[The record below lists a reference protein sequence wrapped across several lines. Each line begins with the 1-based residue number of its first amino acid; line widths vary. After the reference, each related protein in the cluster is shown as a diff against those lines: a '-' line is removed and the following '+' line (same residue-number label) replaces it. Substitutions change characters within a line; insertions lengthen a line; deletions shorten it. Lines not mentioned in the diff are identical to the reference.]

1 MFHGEERC
9 CLVPHGPHDGQRG
22 LGVDARGGPPGRV
35 WLRGQGQDLQEQKQ
49 GNVILALVP
58 LGVCTV
64 TSTHRVLL
72 PRPARVGAEHALQD
86 DQRLVA
92 AALAQQVLGALRQQ
106 DHPQGASNWK
116 TCVINQSNTNACL
129 KKSIQT
135 AIEDLTTKAGSIVL
149 DLTFLDLD
157 IYGFKSLRIDDVDLD
172 SPKDRLKLKVTITS
186 DFVLNGDYVVKG
198 RLLVVPIAGA
208 GRCNI
213 TLGKPVAATGELN
226 WKKQKGAG
234 GRMYAHV
241 EKFQFDFN
249 PKTFKLH
256 FHDKDHGNDQLGK
269 TLNRIANDNANE
281 ILKDLKPAI
290 SVAFGQAFE
299 DIANRVFSKVPYDDL
314 FPSK

>member
-1 MFHGEERC
+1 MGAMRTFTSVASILL
-9 CLVPHGPHDGQRG
+9 LV
-22 LGVDARGGPPGRV
+22 
-35 WLRGQGQDLQEQKQ
+35 
-49 GNVILALVP
+49 LA
-58 LGVCTV
+58 T
-64 TSTHRVLL
+64 TASTAKL
-72 PRPARVGAEHALQD
+72 P
-86 DQRLVA
+86 
-92 AALAQQVLGALRQQ
+92 
-106 DHPQGASNWK
+106 SNWK

-135 AIEDLTTKAGSIVL
+135 AIEDLTTKGSQSLGVFPLDPMRISKLRLQSGAGSIVL